1 MMMNVRARRGDAW
14 GHCRTS
20 RSHRLQCLQKR
31 NPVGGGI
38 KVISRR
44 KQEERHGG
52 DESEGEWS
60 AAFLLENRKVGPFS
74 RLGDG
79 RALTPYVSPNID
91 DRLAAVLSKY
101 GGIGRRKRKK
111 TAVVACCGVS
121 FLFVIFVPL
130 SISITLVFNFIFIF
144 FLPPPST
151 INSPRRKG

>member
-1 MMMNVRARRGDAW
+1 MVV
-14 GHCRTS
+14 C
-20 RSHRLQCLQKR
+20 Q
-31 NPVGGGI
+31 
-38 KVISRR
+38 
-44 KQEERHGG
+44 

-79 RALTPYVSPNID
+79 RALTPNVFPNID

-101 GGIGRRKRKK
+101 
-111 TAVVACCGVS
+111 S
-121 FLFVIFVPL
+121 LFVPL

-144 FLPPPST
+144 FLLPPPST

>member
-1 MMMNVRARRGDAW
+1 MVV
-14 GHCRTS
+14 C
-20 RSHRLQCLQKR
+20 Q
-31 NPVGGGI
+31 
-38 KVISRR
+38 
-44 KQEERHGG
+44 

-79 RALTPYVSPNID
+79 RALTPNVSPMID

-101 GGIGRRKRKK
+101 SGIGRRKKRKK

-130 SISITLVFNFIFIF
+130 SISITLVFIF
-144 FLPPPST
+144 FLLPPPST